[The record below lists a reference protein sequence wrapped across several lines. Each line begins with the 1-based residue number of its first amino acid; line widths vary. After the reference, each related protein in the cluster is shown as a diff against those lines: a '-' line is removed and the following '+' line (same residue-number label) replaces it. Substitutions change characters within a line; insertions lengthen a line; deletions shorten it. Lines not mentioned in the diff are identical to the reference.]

1 MTRLRTAP
9 GEILLEEFLKPNGL
23 TANGLALA
31 LRVPA
36 NRMTGIIRGRRAI
49 SADTALR
56 LSRFFGTTAQFWLN
70 AQAAYDLSKAEI
82 ALRRKIERDVRPL
95 AA

>member
-1 MTRLRTAP
+1 MRIKTHP
-9 GEILLEEFLKPNGL
+9 GEVLREEFMEPMGIS
-23 TANGLALA
+23 ANALAIA

-36 NRMTGIIRGRRAI
+36 TRIGEIIKERRAI

-56 LSRFFGTTAQFWLN
+56 LSRYFGTTAQFWLN
-70 AQAAYDLSKAEI
+70 LQSGYDLSKAEMESGTVI
-82 ALRRKIERDVRPL
+82 ADEVRPR